1 MPLTLG
7 TLLPYQEAK
16 YMSPDE
22 KELQA
27 GEVGELWIKGP
38 NVFKGYLNNPEGTAN
53 ALTPDGYFKTGDV
66 GYQDADGNFYI
77 TDRIKE
83 LIKYKGFQ
91 VAPAELEGILLAH
104 PSINDVAV
112 IGVYD
117 KEEATELPRAYVVP
131 KEGLGRT
138 EEEKKAIVDWLGK
151 RVAGHKRLR
160 GGVKWMDEIPKSAS
174 GKILRRVLKVKAQEE
189 EDGGVKAKL

>member
-1 MPLTLG
+1 
-7 TLLPYQEAK
+7 
-16 YMSPDE
+16 MSPDE

-66 GYQDADGNFYI
+66 GYQDADGNFFI

-91 VAPAELEGILLAH
+91 VAPAELEGILLSH
-104 PSINDVAV
+104 LSIDDVAV

-117 KEEATELPRAYVVP
+117 KDEATELPRAYVVP

-138 EEEKKAIVDWLGK
+138 EDEKKAIVDWLGK

-189 EDGGVKAKL
+189 EQGGVKAKL